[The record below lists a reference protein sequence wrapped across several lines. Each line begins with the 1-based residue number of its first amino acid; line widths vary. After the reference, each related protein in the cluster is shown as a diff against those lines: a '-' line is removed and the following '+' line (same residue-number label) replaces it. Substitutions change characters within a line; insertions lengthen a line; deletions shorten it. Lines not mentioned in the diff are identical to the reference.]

1 MVGALILYLCLFLTS
16 WCSYGPAYRGAVL
29 SQKTKATENCSETAS
44 ATGAALGWNLE
55 QCNSEGGSVPGATS
69 FGIVASQPCQKTSAG
84 IYVQYD
90 ESQWRV
96 EMLELFPAVRQ
107 ERRILSGLRAALDS
121 DGRGLHFKKGVAA
134 WRPISASG
142 ETTVAE
148 ISEAATFKSEA
159 GKAEVSKPSVDMLP
173 AAPSGASIALPKG
186 GTAPSSS
193 TGPSLEKTQLEAL
206 TGCLAAVKD
215 TLPTEVRETLERL
228 QLASSA
234 NNTKDMHRAVAAQAT
249 AKKQLIQ
256 VQNAR
261 ASYLEAWNSYV
272 SQVTQLLKKQVEEQ
286 AAQLESYDE
295 AELQWSGAL
304 EQTTAD
310 LADLARLARNPAS
323 SRNEAD
329 EEEMDSED
337 MVIADIQT
345 AKELEQRRESQLADS
360 RQLVSMMESV
370 QQAATRQLKQEG
382 RDGSRTPRRK
392 SREGEVT
399 DLTKDE
405 DAAKAKAEKAAA
417 KPTPPVPCGHS
428 VVNETDYV
436 APFFAAFLGVSL
448 SFEIAIDELGSGL
461 SHTYARDPRAEAA
474 SAEDQRW
481 AHWAPPEV
489 EDDLGCTFYEALAGQ
504 QPRERKGRTL
514 TGIER
519 SPLPFHFPS
528 QRMSLLGVERDAGS
542 GCASQDPAA
551 RAPSRPVSM
560 VSDLQ
565 AMIASHVP
573 MWPEWIQGPLL
584 HMSPYESRLLSGL
597 FPTSTDRD
605 RFLVCECRLDHL
617 VKGARLDWSLLDFV
631 AAALRAV
638 TYRVRLVWYVIRPLE
653 GLPTPQFVLTAV
665 QAPAGG
671 RAVPVDLRPL
681 DGLLH
686 TVELVFPGH
695 VAQIWPLLH
704 GKGVD
709 PGGRLEQ
716 AWRDGSCRFENEQGQ
731 PVDRLD
737 ADCEV
742 EWLALRPVDR
752 ANPLGLV
759 VDYIGGPGAILRVP
773 MPVPPPCGSSSTT
786 CTTTAVQPLAF
797 HGQALTVAE
806 VAVLPEEL
814 ISHADRVIALSSVQG
829 LRIFF
834 QNAAVPQRRYV
845 LFERVGHMHIRRLG
859 VTWTLED
866 VVRDVM
872 SVVPML
878 RCIQILHSPLDR
890 LPVLQIAATELGWPV
905 GSLAVPF
912 DLRGGDTRHPM
923 SEAQFYTPAFPAVWT
938 QDPAVAQVVSDD
950 ADSPRSQPSASS
962 PTFGQ
967 ESTTTTTGAMQ
978 WAGLRITRQG
988 IDRTEEHRLAA
999 HVQLVVF
1006 TTHSIEYGHHS
1017 HMGAQLADAL
1027 APLLAQV
1034 LERGHGP
1041 RMGYLQATRVLPM
1054 LEGRTWMVPIIWAE
1068 RTGTHVQVILDTR
1081 WGNGDIQLL
1090 TLPLGTTADQ
1100 VLPFSFQSQGKPVP
1114 GFHFGH
1120 AVSLMPDL
1128 RVLTLPISLVD
1139 ARPKVSPKV
1148 LEISKE
1154 LPETPMGPL
1163 AEFQQC
1169 LHLLKMPWH
1178 QFWRSD
1184 WDVVKPV
1191 NNLPFPPVVSF
1202 AELTESRRFHIFTD
1216 GSKLGS
1222 GADVQCGW
1230 GLVLCGEDPVSGAL
1244 RCGGFSGGSLEP
1256 FLRRP
1261 LGASPSSF
1269 DAEVVACIVATCW
1282 AACLPEGSEV
1292 LVWHDCQG
1300 AGSLLAG
1307 DCSSHAPSSIASRLR
1322 PLALWCQ
1329 HSGIALRVNW
1339 VPSHSGYFLNELV
1352 DSVAKAGARHSFPA
1366 PAFPSAFWQLLTSP
1380 FLSWAWLGAN
1390 AQVSGETGMPP
1401 LELLAA
1407 GQYEPRDPIP
1417 LDCVPVPATPEQTPV
1432 TADLHLR
1439 FLTCNVQ
1446 TLKEKR
1452 PLVLHQLKERKVHV
1466 AGLQETR
1473 DTLSSQC
1480 FGNSFIEFAAAADKG
1495 EGGVTL
1501 LFNRS
1506 QPYGRAKGQSL
1517 FFDKSHFTCVHAD
1530 PRCIAV
1536 QIRAPHL
1543 QILCVCAHAPHSGQP
1558 LATIS
1563 DWWQWFEQAPWLARH
1578 KGRIVLLIDSN
1589 AQLGSVTGDAVQGH
1603 AADEE
1608 NHGGTFLRSWV
1619 ETTDSFL
1626 PSTVCASD
1634 GQCVPNAREPT
1645 WFSPSGCGYRID
1657 FVGLPR
1663 AWARCA
1669 FKPCTWPDFELLN
1682 KDHIPAT
1689 ADVSLQIQAR
1699 PHAARGPQTFPR
1711 DPAQWPAAAIDQLK
1725 QRIKDIPSLPWYLN
1739 VHEHVRL
1746 LQQAIHQAGKQCRP
1760 PPRRRCRAFISA
1772 CTRDLLDGTKLCKK
1786 RIANL
1791 HGLARK
1797 LESLRSKG
1805 RVCLSSEGWTL
1816 SDVQSM
1822 LADLCT
1828 ELRSWR
1834 RSLRMAV
1841 AWDKSEFVRN
1851 AHTKLLDSCDPF
1863 DARQFFDAVRA
1874 LRPPAKRVLKPFSQ
1888 LVVDEQQASHQ
1899 DRLDMQQ
1906 DHFAALEAGTPCTA
1920 SEYLDS
1926 LSGPAAGPSDCFQL
1940 QELPTWPKVEEAFR
1954 ACKARKTPGADQI
1967 PDWVWRIGPQDATRL
1982 WLPIFAK
1989 AHVRLSEPVQFK
2001 HTVLFALFKGKGS
2014 PAVVSNY
2021 RAIALLS
2028 GPGKILRK
2036 QMRGALLQQLPEN
2049 PLQQGGIPQSLLQ
2062 GVHQVVKLQADIA
2075 AAVGASNSALFL
2087 DVSSA
2092 YYRVLRQAFQG
2103 PLEDDRQI
2111 CHILGRLGVR
2121 PESLHCVCDW
2131 LASTNLVEGASAHHQ
2146 RLLREYLSGT
2156 FFALRGGGSLVH
2168 TKAGT
2173 RPGDAIADTLFAL
2186 VQADFLAGVRDNM
2199 EKEDMLTDPVVSRV
2213 QGGPKLLAPVW
2224 ADDSVVL
2231 LAADNAD
2238 RLFEKTQR
2246 TAGIVHS
2253 EFVRRGMAPNYAR
2266 GKSEVLFAFRGKGAP
2281 ALRQRLFIRQGGLV
2295 SFCSTEGSHRIFCTR
2310 RYVHLGGV
2318 VCDRRTEAGD
2328 ICQHLAQARQ
2338 QIKPMRRQILR
2349 DPGLPL
2355 ATRRMCL
2362 SSLAFSCVTTTAPT
2376 WRQLN
2381 KAESTAWRRGYVS
2394 LLRSL
2399 HRDDRWTGAPSLPG
2413 ERDVCLATG
2422 MPSPAAYLKGQ
2433 RLMHFKRVCLTQPV
2447 LADLLLAEFQ
2457 VSSTPWLSMLQ
2468 EDALW
2473 LSKMVQIPES
2483 ALADFPHGL
2492 ADWCVHHEAPFKNAV
2507 RKALRNLKA
2516 EGYEPDWAAP
2526 RSLCTATPAG
2536 MHRCEQCSAAFDTKH
2551 ALAAHRFAKHG
2562 QACIARDYLHGTAC
2576 PACLMQ
2582 FWTTARVTRH
2592 LMHDS
2597 PQCLRALRDHAF
2609 EGDAGSRKVCTDT
2622 ADLPATR
2629 LYGPLRP
2636 FHVQISEFASRAA
2649 DGDSSLS
2656 AWLNSYRS
2664 PAMQEVGKPGK
2675 GKPFTEVD
2683 PSRVSMLLRCE
2694 QKYTN
2699 LLSQKDRELQ
2709 LAAVKEQGLEDK
2721 LEKLE
2726 LKSSQLDDAHLGNA
2740 MLSSEILFPTSP
2752 NWCRQI

>member
-1 MVGALILYLCLFLTS
+1 M
-16 WCSYGPAYRGAVL
+16 
-29 SQKTKATENCSETAS
+29 
-44 ATGAALGWNLE
+44 
-55 QCNSEGGSVPGATS
+55 
-69 FGIVASQPCQKTSAG
+69 
-84 IYVQYD
+84 
-90 ESQWRV
+90 
-96 EMLELFPAVRQ
+96 
-107 ERRILSGLRAALDS
+107 
-121 DGRGLHFKKGVAA
+121 
-134 WRPISASG
+134 
-142 ETTVAE
+142 
-148 ISEAATFKSEA
+148 
-159 GKAEVSKPSVDMLP
+159 
-173 AAPSGASIALPKG
+173 
-186 GTAPSSS
+186 
-193 TGPSLEKTQLEAL
+193 
-206 TGCLAAVKD
+206 
-215 TLPTEVRETLERL
+215 
-228 QLASSA
+228 
-234 NNTKDMHRAVAAQAT
+234 
-249 AKKQLIQ
+249 
-256 VQNAR
+256 
-261 ASYLEAWNSYV
+261 
-272 SQVTQLLKKQVEEQ
+272 
-286 AAQLESYDE
+286 
-295 AELQWSGAL
+295 
-304 EQTTAD
+304 
-310 LADLARLARNPAS
+310 
-323 SRNEAD
+323 
-329 EEEMDSED
+329 
-337 MVIADIQT
+337 
-345 AKELEQRRESQLADS
+345 
-360 RQLVSMMESV
+360 
-370 QQAATRQLKQEG
+370 
-382 RDGSRTPRRK
+382 
-392 SREGEVT
+392 
-399 DLTKDE
+399 
-405 DAAKAKAEKAAA
+405 
-417 KPTPPVPCGHS
+417 
-428 VVNETDYV
+428 
-436 APFFAAFLGVSL
+436 
-448 SFEIAIDELGSGL
+448 
-461 SHTYARDPRAEAA
+461 
-474 SAEDQRW
+474 
-481 AHWAPPEV
+481 
-489 EDDLGCTFYEALAGQ
+489 
-504 QPRERKGRTL
+504 
-514 TGIER
+514 
-519 SPLPFHFPS
+519 
-528 QRMSLLGVERDAGS
+528 
-542 GCASQDPAA
+542 
-551 RAPSRPVSM
+551 
-560 VSDLQ
+560 
-565 AMIASHVP
+565 
-573 MWPEWIQGPLL
+573 
-584 HMSPYESRLLSGL
+584 
-597 FPTSTDRD
+597 
-605 RFLVCECRLDHL
+605 
-617 VKGARLDWSLLDFV
+617 
-631 AAALRAV
+631 
-638 TYRVRLVWYVIRPLE
+638 
-653 GLPTPQFVLTAV
+653 
-665 QAPAGG
+665 
-671 RAVPVDLRPL
+671 
-681 DGLLH
+681 
-686 TVELVFPGH
+686 
-695 VAQIWPLLH
+695 
-704 GKGVD
+704 
-709 PGGRLEQ
+709 
-716 AWRDGSCRFENEQGQ
+716 
-731 PVDRLD
+731 
-737 ADCEV
+737 
-742 EWLALRPVDR
+742 
-752 ANPLGLV
+752 
-759 VDYIGGPGAILRVP
+759 
-773 MPVPPPCGSSSTT
+773 
-786 CTTTAVQPLAF
+786 
-797 HGQALTVAE
+797 
-806 VAVLPEEL
+806 
-814 ISHADRVIALSSVQG
+814 
-829 LRIFF
+829 
-834 QNAAVPQRRYV
+834 
-845 LFERVGHMHIRRLG
+845 
-859 VTWTLED
+859 
-866 VVRDVM
+866 
-872 SVVPML
+872 
-878 RCIQILHSPLDR
+878 
-890 LPVLQIAATELGWPV
+890 
-905 GSLAVPF
+905 PF
-912 DLRGGDTRHPM
+912 DLRGVGLSVCTLLVGAGLTQRNLHDAVWAECTAGRSGVPDAVPFVDALGRGGDTQHPI

-1006 TTHSIEYGHHS
+1006 TAHSIEYGPHS
-1017 HMGAQLADAL
+1017 PMGAQLADAL

-1100 VLPFSFQSQGKPVP
+1100 VLPFSFQSQGWALSVNGVAASSLRRSLESGDILFLSRPGKPVP

-1139 ARPKVSPKV
+1139 ARPVPQQLTPAQNRDNAAIMYQELVRHVAARIRLMGSVGTGLYPVTIMGLHHGPILLYLPGPSPSVEHAQIVLNSIPEVPPGLQVFESGAFLGDVAVFVTADPEASSVTALVASTIGQGLDNLIVVALAPSQQQLGNAVYMDPFYSTDRFSNPANGHYIRRTRISLPGDGVALACIARKTAPTAASRRDQTCNRARHLGITHPSCGALSVATPFGRRHLPRPVHNDDKATRPKVMPKV
-1148 LEISKE
+1148 LEISKA
-1154 LPETPMGPL
+1154 LPEKPVGPL
-1163 AEFQQC
+1163 AELQQC

-1191 NNLPFPPVVSF
+1191 NNLPFPPAVSF
-1202 AELTESRRFHIFTD
+1202 AELTASRRFHIFTD

-1307 DCSSHAPSSIASRLR
+1307 DCSNHAPSSIASRLR

-1390 AQVSGETGMPP
+1390 AQVRGETGMPP

-1417 LDCVPVPATPEQTPV
+1417 LDCVPVPAAPEQTPV

-1473 DTLSSQC
+1473 DALSSQC

-1530 PRCIAV
+1530 SRCIAV
-1536 QIRAPHL
+1536 QVRAPHL

-1563 DWWQWFEQAPWLARH
+1563 DWWKCFEQAPWLARH

-1645 WFSPSGCGYRID
+1645 WFSPSGYGYRID

-1725 QRIKDIPSLPWYLN
+1725 RRIQDIPSLPWHLN

-1746 LQQAIHQAGKQCRP
+1746 LQHAIHQAGKQCRP
-1760 PPRRRCRAFISA
+1760 PPMRRCRAFISA

-1822 LADLCT
+1822 LADLCI

-1863 DARQFFDAVRA
+1863 DARQFFDAARA

-1899 DRLDMQQ
+1899 DRLVMQQ

-1926 LSGPAAGPSDCFQL
+1926 LSEPAAGPSDCFQL

-1982 WLPIFAK
+1982 WLPVFAK

-2062 GVHQVVKLQADIA
+2062 GVHQVVKMQADIA

-2111 CHILGRLGVR
+2111 CHILAQLGVR

-2131 LASTNLVEGASAHHQ
+2131 LASINLVEGASAHHQ

-2186 VQADFLAGVRDNM
+2186 VQADFLAGVRDKM
-2199 EKEDMLTDPVVSRV
+2199 EREDMLTDPVVSRV

-2318 VCDRRTEAGD
+2318 VCDRRTEASD

-2362 SSLAFSCVTTTAPT
+2362 SSLALSCVATTAPT
-2376 WRQLN
+2376 WRQLS
-2381 KAESTAWRRGYVS
+2381 KAELTAWRRGYVS

-2457 VSSTPWLSMLQ
+2457 VSSTPWLSLLQ

-2473 LSKMVQIPES
+2473 LSKMVKIPES

-2492 ADWCVHHEAPFKNAV
+2492 ADWCVHHEAPFKTAV

-2536 MHRCEQCSAAFDTKH
+2536 KHKCEQCSAAFDTKH

-2597 PQCLRALRDHAF
+2597 PQCLRALSDHAF

-2664 PAMQEVGKPGK
+2664 PAMQAWL
-2675 GKPFTEVD
+2675 D
-2683 PSRVSMLLRCE
+2683 A
-2694 QKYTN
+2694 
-2699 LLSQKDRELQ
+2699 
-2709 LAAVKEQGLEDK
+2709 LAIDCSA
-2721 LEKLE
+2721 
-2726 LKSSQLDDAHLGNA
+2726 
-2740 MLSSEILFPTSP
+2740 
-2752 NWCRQI
+2752 

>member
-1 MVGALILYLCLFLTS
+1 
-16 WCSYGPAYRGAVL
+16 
-29 SQKTKATENCSETAS
+29 
-44 ATGAALGWNLE
+44 
-55 QCNSEGGSVPGATS
+55 
-69 FGIVASQPCQKTSAG
+69 
-84 IYVQYD
+84 
-90 ESQWRV
+90 
-96 EMLELFPAVRQ
+96 
-107 ERRILSGLRAALDS
+107 
-121 DGRGLHFKKGVAA
+121 
-134 WRPISASG
+134 
-142 ETTVAE
+142 
-148 ISEAATFKSEA
+148 A
-159 GKAEVSKPSVDMLP
+159 GKAEASKPSVDMLP

-249 AKKQLIQ
+249 AKKQLLQ

-323 SRNEAD
+323 SRNETD
-329 EEEMDSED
+329 EEEMDGED
-337 MVIADIQT
+337 MVIADIQS

-382 RDGSRTPRRK
+382 REGSRTPRRK

-399 DLTKDE
+399 DLTKDD
-405 DAAKAKAEKAAA
+405 DAAKAKAEK
-417 KPTPPVPCGHS
+417 VPFGHS

-448 SFEIAIDELGSGL
+448 SFEIAIDELGIDL
-461 SHTYARDPRAEAA
+461 THTYAWDPRADAA
-474 SAEDQRW
+474 SVEDLHW

-489 EDDLGCTFYEALAGQ
+489 EDDLGCIYYEALAGQ

-519 SPLPFHFPS
+519 SSLPFHLPS

-542 GCASQDPAA
+542 GCVSQAVRVTPFQSSAEGNFVCTVGPAA
-551 RAPSRPVSM
+551 KALSRPVSM

-565 AMIASHVP
+565 
-573 MWPEWIQGPLL
+573 
-584 HMSPYESRLLSGL
+584 
-597 FPTSTDRD
+597 D
-605 RFLVCECRLDHL
+605 
-617 VKGARLDWSLLDFV
+617 
-631 AAALRAV
+631 
-638 TYRVRLVWYVIRPLE
+638 
-653 GLPTPQFVLTAV
+653 
-665 QAPAGG
+665 
-671 RAVPVDLRPL
+671 
-681 DGLLH
+681 
-686 TVELVFPGH
+686 
-695 VAQIWPLLH
+695 
-704 GKGVD
+704 
-709 PGGRLEQ
+709 
-716 AWRDGSCRFENEQGQ
+716 EQGHTI
-731 PVDRLD
+731 DRLG

-742 EWLALRPVDR
+742 EWLALRPVDP
-752 ANPLGLV
+752 ANPLGLA
-759 VDYIGGPGAILRVP
+759 VDYIGGPGAVLRVP
-773 MPVPPPCGSSSTT
+773 LPVAQPCGSSSTT

-797 HGQALTVAE
+797 HGQALTAAE

-814 ISHADRVIALSSVQG
+814 ISHADRATSLSSAQG
-829 LRIFF
+829 LRVFF
-834 QNAAVPQRRYV
+834 QNAAAPQRRYV
-845 LFERVGHMHIRRLG
+845 LFERVGHMHVRRLG

-890 LPVLQIAATELGWPV
+890 LPILQIAATELGWPM
-905 GSLAVPF
+905 GPLAVPF
-912 DLRGGDTRHPM
+912 DLRGAGLSVCTMVIGAGLTQRNLHDAVWAECTEGRSGVPDAVPFVDALGRGGHTRHPI

-938 QDPAVAQVVSDD
+938 QDPAVAQAVSED
-950 ADSPRSQPSASS
+950 ADSPRSQLSAGF
-962 PTFGQ
+962 PAFGQ

-1006 TTHSIEYGHHS
+1006 TAHSVEYGPHS
-1017 HMGAQLADAL
+1017 PMGAQLADAL

-1054 LEGRTWMVPIIWAE
+1054 LEGGAWMVPIIWAE
-1068 RTGTHVQVILDTR
+1068 RTGTHVQVILDSR
-1081 WGNGDIQLL
+1081 WGDGDIQLL

-1100 VLPFSFQSQGKPVP
+1100 VLPFSFQSQGWALSVNGVGASSLRRSLESGDILFLSRPGKPVP

-1128 RVLTLPISLVD
+1128 RVLALPLSLVD
-1139 ARPKVSPKV
+1139 ARIHLMGYAGPGLFPVTIMGLHHGPILLYLPGPSPSVEHAQIVLNSIPEASSVTAKVASTIGQGLDNLIVVALAPSQQQLGNAVYMDPFYSTDRFSNPANGHYIRRTRISLPGDGVALACIAREAAPTAASRRDQTCTRAQQLGILHPSCGTPSVATPFGRRHLPRPASHADKTAMPKVMPKV
-1148 LEISKE
+1148 IELSKA
-1154 LPETPMGPL
+1154 LPEKPAGSL
-1163 AEFQQC
+1163 AEFQQW
-1169 LHLLKMPWH
+1169 LHLLKLPWH
-1178 QFWRSD
+1178 QFWRSV
-1184 WDVVKPV
+1184 WDGVKPV
-1191 NNLPFPPVVSF
+1191 NSLPFPPVASSVGL
-1202 AELTESRRFHIFTD
+1202 AAMRRFHIFTD

-1230 GLVLCGEDPVSGAL
+1230 GLVLCGEDPASGAL

-1292 LVWHDCQG
+1292 MIWHDCQG

-1307 DCSSHAPSSIASRLR
+1307 DCSSHASGSTASLLR

-1329 HSGIALRVNW
+1329 HSGIVLRVSW
-1339 VPSHSGYFLNELV
+1339 VPSHSGYFFNELV
-1352 DSVAKAGARHSFPA
+1352 DSVAKAGARYSFPA
-1366 PAFPSAFWQLLTSP
+1366 PAFPNAFWQLLTSP
-1380 FLSWAWLGAN
+1380 FLPWAWLGAR
-1390 AQVSGETGMPP
+1390 AQVDLLTGMPP
-1401 LELLAA
+1401 LEILAA
-1407 GQYEPRDPIP
+1407 GHYEPRDPIP
-1417 LDCVPVPATPEQTPV
+1417 LACVPVPAAPEPAAV

-1446 TLKEKR
+1446 TLKDKR
-1452 PLVLHQLKERKVHV
+1452 PLVMQQLKERNVHV

-1473 DTLSSQC
+1473 DALSSQC
-1480 FGNSFIEFAAAADKG
+1480 FGNCFIEFAAAADKG

-1506 QPYGRAKGQSL
+1506 QPL
-1517 FFDKSHFTCVHAD
+1517 W
-1530 PRCIAV
+1530 CIAV
-1536 QIRAPHL
+1536 QVRAPHL

-1558 LATIS
+1558 LATIN
-1563 DWWQWFEQAPWLARH
+1563 DWWKCFEQAPWLARH

-1589 AQLGSVTGDAVQGH
+1589 AQLGSIVGDAVQGH

-1608 NHGGTFLRSWV
+1608 NTGGTFLRSWV
-1619 ETTDSFL
+1619 EATDSFL

-1645 WFSPSGCGYRID
+1645 WFSPSGYGYRID

-1689 ADVSLQIQAR
+1689 TDVSLQIQAR
-1699 PHAARGPQTFPR
+1699 PHVAHGPQTFPR
-1711 DPAQWPAAAIDQLK
+1711 DPAQWPAPAIEQLK
-1725 QRIKDIPSLPWYLN
+1725 RSIQDIPSLPWDLN

-1746 LQQAIHQAGKQCRP
+1746 LQHVIHQAGKQCKP
-1760 PPRRRCRAFISA
+1760 PPKRRCRAFISE

-1816 SDVQSM
+1816 SDVQGM
-1822 LADLCT
+1822 LADLCI

-1834 RSLRMAV
+1834 RSLRRAV
-1841 AWDKSEFVRN
+1841 AWDKSGFVRN
-1851 AHTKLLDSCDPF
+1851 AHKRLLDSCDPF

-1874 LRPPAKRVLKPFSQ
+1874 LRPPGKRVLKPFSQ

-1926 LSGPAAGPSDCFQL
+1926 IPAPAAVPSDCFQL
-1940 QELPTWPKVEEAFR
+1940 QELPTWPNVEEAFR

-1982 WLPIFAK
+1982 WLPVFAK

-2036 QMRGALLQQLPEN
+2036 QMRGALLQQLPDD

-2062 GVHQVVKLQADIA
+2062 GVHQVVKMQADIA

-2111 CHILGRLGVR
+2111 CHILSQLGVR

-2168 TKAGT
+2168 TRAGT

-2186 VQADFLAGVRDNM
+2186 VQADFLAGVRDRM
-2199 EKEDMLTDPVVSRV
+2199 ESDGLLVDPVVSRV

-2231 LAADNAD
+2231 LAADNAG
-2238 RLFEKTQR
+2238 RLLDKTKR

-2253 EFVRRGMAPNYAR
+2253 EFTRRGMAPNYTR

-2281 ALRQRLFIRQGGLV
+2281 ALRQLLFIRQGGLV
-2295 SFCSTEGSHRIFCTR
+2295 SFCSTEGSRRIFCTR

-2328 ICQHLAQARQ
+2328 ICQHLAQARH

-2362 SSLAFSCVTTTAPT
+2362 SSLALSCVATTAPT
-2376 WRQLN
+2376 WGHLN
-2381 KAESTAWRRGYVS
+2381 KAELTAWRRGYVN

-2399 HRDDRWTGAPSLPG
+2399 HRDDRWTGTPSLPG

-2433 RLMHFKRVCLTQPV
+2433 RLMHFRRVCLTQPV

-2457 VSSTPWLSMLQ
+2457 VSSTSWLSLLQ
-2468 EDALW
+2468 SDALW
-2473 LSKMVQIPES
+2473 LSKMVKIPEN
-2483 ALADFPHGL
+2483 ALSDFPHGL
-2492 ADWCVHHEAPFKNAV
+2492 ADWCVHHEAPFKTAV

-2516 EGYEPDWAAP
+2516 VGYEPDWAAP
-2526 RSLCTATPAG
+2526 RGLCTATPVG
-2536 MHRCEQCSAAFDTKH
+2536 LHKCEQCDASFDTKH

-2649 DGDSSLS
+2649 DG
-2656 AWLNSYRS
+2656 
-2664 PAMQEVGKPGK
+2664 
-2675 GKPFTEVD
+2675 
-2683 PSRVSMLLRCE
+2683 
-2694 QKYTN
+2694 
-2699 LLSQKDRELQ
+2699 
-2709 LAAVKEQGLEDK
+2709 
-2721 LEKLE
+2721 
-2726 LKSSQLDDAHLGNA
+2726 
-2740 MLSSEILFPTSP
+2740 
-2752 NWCRQI
+2752 